1 MAVSFG
7 NVTLQASTT
16 GTTSWSHTATGT
28 PAGVAVVLIGGSTD
42 ETTGVTYGGVAM
54 SRHQT
59 AANTA
64 GETGT
69 TSIWYL
75 NHPNLSGT
83 QTVEVTR
90 SGASAY
96 IGTCYT
102 VNSATG
108 YTKVIGNNDDWTYTS
123 TNTSSASVTITGLG
137 SVTTFIAGGIY
148 SGENATGSVTQAS
161 DSGMTIGVQNDFGN
175 FVGFTHRV
183 TALQTVA
190 SYTFGYTQSSDDAAV
205 AAIAIQEDTAPT
217 QDATFTTLAGSATAG
232 GGTTTFSARTGPTVK
247 SSATNNSGTGANAN
261 WSVTLPSGISDGD
274 VGYILMTLNTNN
286 DRGDISGWTLL
297 DFTVQG
303 TILQTKVY
311 RKVLTAS
318 ESSTDVTL
326 TLSNGQKWNAV
337 AVVVQDDGGVDV
349 EGTPFTSATDSTSWQ
364 LDSITP
370 TVDDTLLLGFH
381 GWRVN
386 VTGTTTQSP
395 PTDWT
400 EAAETSLNASA
411 TPTNGAGINYQ
422 EISGGA
428 SAATT
433 QRTDGGY
440 DQTTNQRITYVIAIA
455 PAGDPDATFTTVAGV
470 GTASGGS
477 TSFTGNATFDTVAGV
492 GTTGGGSTSFTGT
505 AAFDT
510 VAGVGTATGGS
521 TTMSGTATF
530 DTVAGSATA
539 AGGVTTFDTSA
550 SATFVTLA
558 GEGVASGGSTS
569 FTGTATFDTL
579 AGAGTADGGVT
590 TFDAGA
596 TFDTVAGVGT
606 TGGGSTTFTG
616 SATFDTLAGS
626 ATAGGGDT
634 SFVGDAALYFTED
647 YEGTAGA
654 TMTSGN
660 TNWEL
665 FNGAG
670 TKTLESSPTPMFGS
684 TLGEYNGGQT
694 LTKDTTSLPGTVN
707 GGSVQRILY
716 FRGYFSVDSV
726 TNLTL
731 SRMIVFEESV
741 ANGGA
746 DVGVLRMN
754 ANGTFRLMD
763 GTTAVGS
770 ASTQAISTT
779 PTRIELKL
787 DQDNNQITYR
797 LWWGDDVHNASTGA
811 TNYETQTATLATNT
825 DMEVFGVGFYASQTT
840 NHSLYVEEVAV
851 GSGDWIGPASQ
862 AATFTTVAGSATA
875 TGGSTSFAGNA
886 TFATVAGSATAAGGV
901 TTFDTSA
908 DATFTTL
915 AGNAPAAGGVT
926 SFTGGATFTT
936 LAGSAVAAGG
946 VTTFDTT
953 SDGTFTTLA
962 GSASASGGGTTFTGT
977 ATFTTLAGSATG
989 AGGSTTITGG
999 ATFTTTAGAGTAG
1012 GGSTSMSGTAVFATL
1027 AGQATAAGG
1036 VTTFSVEGDG
1046 TFATLAGVGTA
1057 AGGLTSMSGT
1067 ATFTTVAGAG
1077 TTGGGVTSFAGGATF
1092 TTLAGAATAA
1102 GGVTTFDAT
1111 GSATFVTLAGA
1122 AVAAGG
1128 VSTFDG
1134 TTPDATFVTLVGTA
1148 TAGGGATTF
1157 DVKAS
1162 AWVFTVPAS
1171 STANG
1176 YPYSRTPAGRLFPR
1190 VSGSPIHYC
1199 VMIFDLETAPRIVKT
1214 LRPNTA
1220 QMEAADRVYLGP
1232 GVYEVAEDEYDVL
1245 VTQFPDALV
1254 PV

>member
-1 MAVSFG
+1 VATENLYATSRLSGTALTNDSNALGSTSATWAGDVNTNTSWTNRYAMGDPTGTTANGTHTVTVRARKGSNTSDPTIALNLYENG
-7 NVTLQASTT
+7 SLVGAIVGNTNVTSTT
-16 GTTSWSHTATGT
+16 GQDVSGTFSAASISNVNNVEIEVVMTAAGGSPSARNSAQIDYIHWSGDFTATANGTFDTLAGVGTATG
-28 PAGVAVVLIGGSTD
+28 GS
-42 ETTGVTYGGVAM
+42 
-54 SRHQT
+54 SSF
-59 AANTA
+59 
-64 GETGT
+64 TGT
-69 TSIWYL
+69 AVFD
-75 NHPNLSGT
+75 
-83 QTVEVTR
+83 TV
-90 SGASAY
+90 
-96 IGTCYT
+96 
-102 VNSATG
+102 
-108 YTKVIGNNDDWTYTS
+108 
-123 TNTSSASVTITGLG
+123 
-137 SVTTFIAGGIY
+137 
-148 SGENATGSVTQAS
+148 
-161 DSGMTIGVQNDFGN
+161 
-175 FVGFTHRV
+175 
-183 TALQTVA
+183 
-190 SYTFGYTQSSDDAAV
+190 
-205 AAIAIQEDTAPT
+205 
-217 QDATFTTLAGSATAG
+217 AGSATAAG
-232 GGTTTFSARTGPTVK
+232 GVTSFSARSGPTVK
-247 SSATNNSGTGANAN
+247 SSATNNSGTGANVN
-261 WSVTLPSGISDGD
+261 WTVTLPSGISDGD
-274 VGYILMTLNTNN
+274 VGYILMTLNTSN

-297 DFTVQG
+297 DFTTQG
-303 TILQTKVY
+303 TVLQTKVY
-311 RKVLTAS
+311 RKVLAAS
-318 ESSTDVTL
+318 DSSTAVSL
-326 TLSNGQKWNAV
+326 TLSNAQKWNAV
-337 AVVVQDDGGVDV
+337 AVVVQNEGGVDV

-395 PTDWT
+395 PTAWT
-400 EAAETSLNASA
+400 EIAETSQNASA
-411 TPTNGAGINYQ
+411 TPVNGAGVNYQ
-422 EISGGA
+422 EITGGA
-428 SAATT
+428 SSATT
-433 QRTDGGY
+433 QQTDGGY

-455 PAGDPDATFTTVAGV
+455 PSGSPDATFTTVAGV

-492 GTTGGGSTSFTGT
+492 GTTGGGSTTFTGT
-505 AAFDT
+505 ATFDT

-530 DTVAGSATA
+530 DTLAGSATA

-550 SATFVTLA
+550 SATFTTLA

-579 AGAGTADGGVT
+579 AGVGTAAGGST
-590 TFDAGA
+590 TFNAGA

-647 YEGTAGA
+647 YEGTPGA
-654 TMTSGN
+654 TMSSSN
-660 TNWEL
+660 TNWEI
-665 FNGAG
+665 FNPGG
-670 TKTLESSPTPMFGS
+670 SGNWTLESSPTPMFGS
-684 TLGEYNGGQT
+684 TLGEYNGGQAI
-694 LTKDTTSLPGTVN
+694 TKDTTSLPGTTN

-731 SRMIVFEESV
+731 SRMIVFEQSV

-797 LWWGDDVHNASTGA
+797 LWWGSDVHNASTGA

-862 AATFTTVAGSATA
+862 AATFTTLAGSGTA
-875 TGGSTSFAGNA
+875 TGGSTSFTGNA
-886 TFATVAGSATAAGGV
+886 TFDTLAGSATAAGGV
-901 TTFDTSA
+901 TTFDTSS

-915 AGNAPAAGGVT
+915 AGDAPAAGGVS

-936 LAGSAVAAGG
+936 LAGSATAAGG
-946 VTTFDTT
+946 VTTFDTS

-962 GSASASGGGTTFTGT
+962 GSAPASGGVTTFTGT

-989 AGGSTTITGG
+989 AGGSTSITGG
-999 ATFTTTAGAGTAG
+999 ATFTTTAGVGTTG
-1012 GGSTSMSGTAVFATL
+1012 GGSTSMSGTAVFTTL

-1046 TFATLAGVGTA
+1046 TFSTLAGVGTA
-1057 AGGLTSMSGT
+1057 AGGVTSMSGT
-1067 ATFTTVAGAG
+1067 ATFTTLAGAG
-1077 TTGGGVTSFAGGATF
+1077 TAGGGVTSFAGGATF

-1148 TAGGGATTF
+1148 TAGGGVTTF
-1157 DVKAS
+1157 DVQAA

-1171 STANG
+1171 NTANG
-1176 YPYSRTPAGRLFPR
+1176 YPYGRSPAGRLFPR

-1199 VMIFDLETAPRIVKT
+1199 VMIFDLDTTPRVVKT

-1220 QMEAADRVYLGP
+1220 QMSAADRVYLGP
-1232 GVYEVAEDEYDVL
+1232 GEYRVEEAEYDAL
-1245 VTQFPDALV
+1245 ATLFPDALV
-1254 PV
+1254 PVGG